1 MESYVHKQI
10 HDLLLTAR
18 KPVFISDER
27 IDGDSLGAS
36 LALAEYMK
44 GRGVTVP
51 VYVSEPVPEKYRF
64 LPNSDLCTH
73 DLAVLQEEGI
83 DLVVVF
89 DCSDALYVDRLLAHV
104 PGHPKVV
111 NIDHHTTNSRYGDVN
126 QVIVESPA
134 TAEVIHQFFKANHI
148 IPTKDA
154 AICLLT
160 GICFDTTI
168 FSNGATNERA
178 FKAASELLLS
188 GARVQD
194 VIRTMFS
201 NRSVSALRVWG
212 SALERLYSHP
222 GMDFVS
228 TCFVRKD
235 IEEHGVSEEELE
247 GLSNFLN
254 LVTDAPLLM
263 VLRETK
269 EGDVKISM
277 RSTGRDISRF
287 AKIYGGG
294 GHAKAAGFTV
304 KNATLV
310 CDQGGC
316 WKVVRNK
323 KK

>member
-1 MESYVHKQI
+1 MGAK
-10 HDLLLTAR
+10 

-36 LALAEYMK
+36 LALAEYLK
-44 GRGVTVP
+44 GHGIRVP
-51 VYVSEPVPEKYRF
+51 VFVSEPIPEKYRF
-64 LPNSDLCTH
+64 LPNSDFCT
-73 DLAVLQEEGI
+73 DDIAVLQDDEI
-83 DLVVVF
+83 DLVVAF
-89 DCSDALYVDRLLAHV
+89 DCSDGTYIDRLVSHI
-104 PGHPKVV
+104 PSHPTVV
-111 NIDHHTTNSRYGDVN
+111 NIDHHKTNPRYGHVN
-126 QVIVESPA
+126 QVVVESPA
-134 TAEVIHQFFKANHI
+134 TAEVVHQFFKANNI

-154 AICLLT
+154 AVCLLT

-201 NRSVSALRVWG
+201 NRSVEALRVWG
-212 SALERLYSHP
+212 TALERLYSHP

-228 TCFVRKD
+228 TGFLRTD
-235 IEEHGVSEEELE
+235 LDDHQVSEEEIE

-254 LVTDAPLLM
+254 LVTDAPFLM

-269 EGDVKISM
+269 EGDVKVSM
-277 RSTGRDISRF
+277 RSTGKDVSRF

-316 WKVVRNK
+316 WKVVRK
-323 KK
+323 SV